1 MEQVP
6 ASDGSAYQGYA
17 LNQKG
22 RDLFPVI
29 VAIQQSQNN
38 ENEGIAQRLA
48 GLGES
53 RRISPHKRPCIHE
66 WSSSRWSANK
76 KLATY
81 SDQFRFAR
89 QPFGFRVR

>member
-17 LNQKG
+17 LTPKG

-38 ENEGIAQRLA
+38 ENEGTAQRLA
-48 GLGES
+48 ARQARLL
-53 RRISPHKRPCIHE
+53 KRLT
-66 WSSSRWSANK
+66 SANSPLQQRINDVLDPQQRK
-76 KLATY
+76 KLDSFKRT
-81 SDQFRFAR
+81 SQVTVVD
-89 QPFGFRVR
+89 GN